1 MANYGWKWSLFLFAD
16 TVGTLDVLTESN
28 EDVKI
33 ELKINFLAAHF
44 PVY

>member
-1 MANYGWKWSLFLFAD
+1 MGESDHCSFFRII
-16 TVGTLDVLTESN
+16 GTLDVLTESN
-28 EDVKI
+28 EDVNI